1 MASTI
6 KTAVLGFTLAL
17 SLAAS
22 AEASAPQSHESR
34 ALRAPQTR
42 LETPIAQRYARA
54 RTSMNDGWDSDDEDR
69 PRATRKAKRGEA
81 NRNAQHQRKA
91 PRQAARSYYDEDGE
105 ERPVRRRG
113 KRDEAAYVPSG
124 SGGGLASYYWQ
135 GQRTASGAA
144 FNPDGL
150 TAAHRTLP
158 FGTRVRVTNAHN
170 GRTVDVTINDRG
182 PFIAGRVIDLSR
194 GAARVIGM
202 TGQGIARVSMEVLGR

>member
-1 MASTI
+1 
-6 KTAVLGFTLAL
+6 
-17 SLAAS
+17 
-22 AEASAPQSHESR
+22 
-34 ALRAPQTR
+34 
-42 LETPIAQRYARA
+42 
-54 RTSMNDGWDSDDEDR
+54 MNDGWDSDDEDR
-69 PRATRKAKRGEA
+69 PRAARKAKRGEA
-81 NRNAQHQRKA
+81 KRNAQHPRKA
-91 PRQAARSYYDEDGE
+91 ARQVERSYDDDGE

-113 KRDEAAYVPSG
+113 KRDEAGYIPS
-124 SGGGLASYYWQ
+124 SAAGGGLASYYWQ